1 MTEQAQSNQ
10 KGVIGM
16 ANCNLSIRCHGF
28 ASSSLDSISEC
39 IHSWQRMQNCPIS
52 LLNSQLRFD
61 CAFTTLD
68 QSIDMK
74 IAGLPEEFIGA
85 TGQGGAQK
93 AEIDQAV
100 RERDKKRAE
109 KDQKV
114 EQINEQLRL
123 FLSVTYQTLSEILE
137 FLTLNEIGLRALE
150 QAFDWV
156 FLRRKELPN
165 NIPLIIQE
173 KVEAQVERLIMLQEA
188 LQVLLKEGS
197 KLKQFVQ
204 EIRNLREGF
213 EK

>member
-1 MTEQAQSNQ
+1 M
-10 KGVIGM
+10 
-16 ANCNLSIRCHGF
+16 
-28 ASSSLDSISEC
+28 
-39 IHSWQRMQNCPIS
+39 
-52 LLNSQLRFD
+52 
-61 CAFTTLD
+61 
-68 QSIDMK
+68 
-74 IAGLPEEFIGA
+74 
-85 TGQGGAQK
+85 
-93 AEIDQAV
+93 
-100 RERDKKRAE
+100 
-109 KDQKV
+109 
-114 EQINEQLRL
+114 
-123 FLSVTYQTLSEILE
+123 TYQTLSEILE

-188 LQVLLKEGS
+188 LQVLLKESS